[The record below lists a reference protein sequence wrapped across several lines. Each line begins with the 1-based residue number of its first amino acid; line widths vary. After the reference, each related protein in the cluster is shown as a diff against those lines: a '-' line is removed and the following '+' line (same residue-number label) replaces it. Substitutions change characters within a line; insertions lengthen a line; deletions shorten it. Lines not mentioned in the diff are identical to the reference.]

1 MPEPRGFRCLAR
13 LGPSLN
19 SAVYYRLLS
28 PRDTL
33 LGSTGAALEN
43 GIVDPL
49 EDGALCW
56 VNAENALYYLDK
68 ESLAAPAPPLVIAT
82 SRGAGVPGRWIRAAA
97 AGVGPTG
104 DTGPTGDAGPT
115 GDTGPT
121 GNTGPTGEAPYT
133 MIFGNG
139 GGIAAGEF
147 MAAFGAFDFNVSGV
161 DETASE
167 FMAFRNGTLSQLRL
181 KSTVNVTVGDLVA
194 VVRVNETDTLIT
206 ATIPNGGNSGA
217 NLVNSV
223 AVNEG
228 DRVSIQIITTTA
240 LVNGIVW
247 AQLIG
252 P

>member
-1 MPEPRGFRCLAR
+1 
-13 LGPSLN
+13 
-19 SAVYYRLLS
+19 
-28 PRDTL
+28 
-33 LGSTGAALEN
+33 
-43 GIVDPL
+43 
-49 EDGALCW
+49 
-56 VNAENALYYLDK
+56 
-68 ESLAAPAPPLVIAT
+68 
-82 SRGAGVPGRWIRAAA
+82 
-97 AGVGPTG
+97 
-104 DTGPTGDAGPT
+104 
-115 GDTGPT
+115 
-121 GNTGPTGEAPYT
+121 